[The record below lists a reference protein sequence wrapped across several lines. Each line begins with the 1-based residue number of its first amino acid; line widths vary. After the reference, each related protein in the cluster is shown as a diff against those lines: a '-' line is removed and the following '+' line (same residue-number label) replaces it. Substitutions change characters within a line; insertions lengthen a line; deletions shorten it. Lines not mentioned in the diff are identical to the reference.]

1 MFMNCQIFLNIY
13 ESAKYFPINLKPV
26 QPACHLTTYQF
37 PQLIVQTDTQSDQGG
52 IFFILSCS
60 YFFFHK

>member
-37 PQLIVQTDTQSDQGG
+37 PQLTFLKARAGYSSTLVALT
-52 IFFILSCS
+52 
-60 YFFFHK
+60 